1 VAVIDRMVRFRAA
14 HMTPVDIET
23 ANRSR
28 HHLAFR
34 TLTALAVSAEHG
46 SVHGPAQST
55 HWSLPPRVHTR
66 EYEKLKPERSSHLG
80 QVEAA
85 VS

>member
-1 VAVIDRMVRFRAA
+1 VVVIDRMVRLRAA

-23 ANRSR
+23 AYRSR

-34 TLTALAVSAEHG
+34 TLTALAVSAGHS
-46 SVHGPAQST
+46 SVHAPAQST

-66 EYEKLKPERSSHLG
+66 EYEELKLERSRHLG

-85 VS
+85 VF